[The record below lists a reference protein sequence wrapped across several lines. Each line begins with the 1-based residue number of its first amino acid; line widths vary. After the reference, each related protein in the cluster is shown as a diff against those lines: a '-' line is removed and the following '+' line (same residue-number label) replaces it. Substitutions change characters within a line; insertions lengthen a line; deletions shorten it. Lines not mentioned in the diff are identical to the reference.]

1 MNDTLLLDPIRI
13 LQGPDRPVRD
23 GAVLLE
29 SGVLKGFDQA
39 ARERAHQLGVT
50 ATQASDQL
58 IAPCLVDPH
67 SVLEAPFSGR
77 AETLDSLRRCAAAA
91 GYGQVALLPRSPTWR
106 DSPERLIG
114 FRDHDPREV
123 TIHLW
128 AGFSRGGS
136 GSELAS
142 HGDLLDLG
150 AIGLA
155 DDDALIP
162 LPLLERG
169 LLLGEMG
176 SAPVLVAPRDP
187 ALQGDGMVREGV
199 ETLRAGWSP
208 DPETSETLPLRQ
220 LLALHQRHP
229 ERQLRLMN
237 VSTAAAVES
246 LRTDPL
252 PPLASV
258 CWWHLL
264 ADRGTLLGGD
274 ASWRVRPS
282 LGGASDRE
290 ALRRALADQLIRAV
304 SVHAV
309 PLDAEDML
317 LPPDQRPPGL
327 SGHHLVLPALW
338 DALVRN
344 GGFSLEQLWQGL
356 SFGPSALIDQPP
368 EELAVGSR
376 RWLLF
381 DPGHT
386 WQVRHDDEAAPMAA
400 NLALLNREMQG
411 RVIACGLSR

>member
-1 MNDTLLLDPIRI
+1 
-13 LQGPDRPVRD
+13 
-23 GAVLLE
+23 
-29 SGVLKGFDQA
+29 
-39 ARERAHQLGVT
+39 
-50 ATQASDQL
+50 
-58 IAPCLVDPH
+58 
-67 SVLEAPFSGR
+67 
-77 AETLDSLRRCAAAA
+77 
-91 GYGQVALLPRSPTWR
+91 
-106 DSPERLIG
+106 
-114 FRDHDPREV
+114 V

-128 AGFSRGGS
+128 AGFSRGGN

-162 LPLLERG
+162 MPLLERG

-237 VSTAAAVES
+237 ISTAAAVES
-246 LRTDPL
+246 LRADQP
-252 PPLASV
+252 PPLSSV

-264 ADRGTLLGGD
+264 ADRGSLPGGD
-274 ASWRVRPS
+274 ASWRVHPS

-309 PLDAEDML
+309 PMDAEDML

-338 DALVRN
+338 DALVRH
-344 GGFSLEQLWQGL
+344 GGFSIEQLWQGL

-368 EELAVGSR
+368 EALAVGSR

-381 DPGHT
+381 DPELT
-386 WQVRHDDEAAPMAA
+386 WQVGHDDEAAPMAA
-400 NLALLNREMQG
+400 NLALLNRKMRG
-411 RVIACGLSR
+411 RVTACGLSR

>member
-1 MNDTLLLDPIRI
+1 M
-13 LQGPDRPVRD
+13 
-23 GAVLLE
+23 
-29 SGVLKGFDQA
+29 
-39 ARERAHQLGVT
+39 
-50 ATQASDQL
+50 
-58 IAPCLVDPH
+58 
-67 SVLEAPFSGR
+67 
-77 AETLDSLRRCAAAA
+77 
-91 GYGQVALLPRSPTWR
+91 
-106 DSPERLIG
+106 
-114 FRDHDPREV
+114 
-123 TIHLW
+123 
-128 AGFSRGGS
+128 
-136 GSELAS
+136 
-142 HGDLLDLG
+142 
-150 AIGLA
+150 
-155 DDDALIP
+155 
-162 LPLLERG
+162 
-169 LLLGEMG
+169 
-176 SAPVLVAPRDP
+176 
-187 ALQGDGMVREGV
+187 
-199 ETLRAGWSP
+199 
-208 DPETSETLPLRQ
+208 
-220 LLALHQRHP
+220 
-229 ERQLRLMN
+229 
-237 VSTAAAVES
+237 ES